1 MRVITAE
8 FNFSQVKMETG
19 RFVPNSRLAT
29 IVKYKLEFTLTGI
42 NGALPFFLCWFT
54 IIC

>member
-29 IVKYKLEFTLTGI
+29 IVKYIF
-42 NGALPFFLCWFT
+42 
-54 IIC
+54 